1 MLVIPIYICVDWR
14 VGVLQKKK
22 GKVLE
27 KNGKLKNN

>member
-27 KNGKLKNN
+27 KTAN